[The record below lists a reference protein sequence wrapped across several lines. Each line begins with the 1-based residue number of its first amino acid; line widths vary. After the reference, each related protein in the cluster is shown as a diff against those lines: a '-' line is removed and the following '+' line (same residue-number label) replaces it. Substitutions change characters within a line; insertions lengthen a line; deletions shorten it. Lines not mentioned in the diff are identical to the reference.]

1 MGEQACPLHFHFS
14 TTSQQANMN
23 NDQIILLH
31 EVRSKAIRNRQFA
44 MNMSSTPSTT
54 PHVKRISKRLAA
66 CWTHIHNR
74 RRVEFDASY
83 AKLTECFMS
92 TSADCEEDAEIGM
105 CSEGLYNELCM
116 LLKNIRDNAGDT
128 AMALTNAGLWKN

>member
-1 MGEQACPLHFHFS
+1 MG
-14 TTSQQANMN
+14 
-23 NDQIILLH
+23 
-31 EVRSKAIRNRQFA
+31 
-44 MNMSSTPSTT
+44 
-54 PHVKRISKRLAA
+54 
-66 CWTHIHNR
+66 
-74 RRVEFDASY
+74 
-83 AKLTECFMS
+83 